1 MIDSNGRV
9 SWKLFVAA
17 LSFFVIVGS
26 GLGTLL
32 AKDIDKNEERIEK
45 NRNCLENLTTSSAVI
60 QQQIAHL
67 KEDLAEKGEEQRKRD
82 ILIIEKLNRLLNGD

>member
-17 LSFFVIVGS
+17 LSFLFVTGG
-26 GLGTLL
+26 GLGGLL
-32 AKDIDKNEERIEK
+32 AKDIGKNEERIEK
-45 NRNCLENLTTSSAVI
+45 NRACLEHLTTSSAVI

-67 KEDLAEKGEEQRKRD
+67 KEDLAKKSEEQRKRD
-82 ILIIEKLNRLLNGD
+82 ILIIKKLNELLNGD